1 MAGLALGKK
10 VALATMGSFL
20 GGGTGKSLHQ
30 YITNSTEMLKIRQ
43 NDKIETRDA

>member
-30 YITNSTEMLKIRQ
+30 YITNSTEMLPY